1 MFTFYLS
8 EANTHT
14 CTAHTCSIKNTHS
27 YIKNIFKIL
36 EKKNMKINKDMFK
49 ILFKK
54 NENQNEM
61 EKAFLAEC

>member
-1 MFTFYLS
+1 
-8 EANTHT
+8 
-14 CTAHTCSIKNTHS
+14 
-27 YIKNIFKIL
+27 
-36 EKKNMKINKDMFK
+36 MKINKDMFK